1 MAVKEKQ
8 LDKKSR
14 IWEYIKTEHKWEN
27 YVFLFF
33 AVVVLI
39 LGCLILTDVLTVKES
54 IWLIGDHP
62 DVFAWVLVGVSTLF
76 TLYALV
82 PFFKP
87 AVPELKK
94 ISWLP
99 LRKFVGNS
107 IRVLLFLVIFALLFF
122 LYDSFIT
129 QILARIFQ

>member
-82 PFFKP
+82 PFIKP

-107 IRVLLFLVIFALLFF
+107 IIVLLFLVIFALLFF

>member
-39 LGCLILTDVLTVKES
+39 LGCLILTDVLTVRES

-99 LRKFVGNS
+99 LRKCIGNS